1 MSSFPSPRATLTI
14 APAAHVALRSGLAV
28 IEPADPIWDTF
39 VQQHPH
45 GHLLQSSPWGTLK
58 TRFGWTRRCVG
69 VAGARGLLAGAQMLL
84 RHRLGLSVAY
94 VPRGPLWS
102 GDTEVD
108 ALLLMILGRVA
119 RRARAVFLRLEP
131 NMLEDDPAADERHSF
146 LLLQGF
152 QPAEPL
158 QPRSSLHL
166 NLAPEPA
173 RLLAALSK
181 GHRADIRRAERAEVV
196 VRVGTSQADLDAFY
210 TIMQA
215 TSARAGFAIHTRAYY
230 QTAWELL
237 RAPAQQHTA
246 ADHATT
252 PARLVGDAALLL
264 AERDGVALAAFL
276 IFAWAGVGL
285 YLYSGSTDE
294 GLRSGANHALQW
306 HALLWAQERGCTSYD
321 FWGIPDSFGQA
332 AATSDAT
339 ERARLEAAAQAD
351 PLHGVFRFKKGFG
364 GQIVRYLPAYDQVYM
379 PALYRFWQRRFGA

>member
-1 MSSFPSPRATLTI
+1 M
-14 APAAHVALRSGLAV
+14 
-28 IEPADPIWDTF
+28 EPADPIWDTF

-58 TRFGWTRRCVG
+58 TRFGWARRCVC
-69 VAGARGLLAGAQMLL
+69 VADARGLRAGAQMLF

-102 GDTEVD
+102 GDPEAD
-108 ALLLMILGRVA
+108 ALLVLAIGRVA

-131 NMLEDDPAADERHSF
+131 NMLEDDPAANERHSF

-152 QPAEPL
+152 QAADPI

-166 NLAPEPA
+166 DLAPPPE
-173 RLLAALSK
+173 RLLAAMSK
-181 GHRADIRRAERAEVV
+181 GHRADIRRAEREGVV
-196 VRVGTSQADLDAFY
+196 VRAGASQADLDAFY
-210 TIMQA
+210 AIMQA
-215 TSARAGFAIHTRAYY
+215 TSARAEFAIHSSAYY
-230 QTAWELL
+230 QAAWELL
-237 RAPAQQHTA
+237 RTPAQHTA
-246 ADHATT
+246 VEHA
-252 PARLVGDAALLL
+252 PAAARQAGGDATLLL
-264 AERDGVALAAFL
+264 AERDGVTLAAFM
-276 IFAWAGVGL
+276 IFAWAGAGL

-294 GLRSGANHALQW
+294 GLRSGSNHALQW
-306 HALLWAQERGCTSYD
+306 HALLWAQERGCTIYD

-332 AATSDAT
+332 AATSDVA

>member
-1 MSSFPSPRATLTI
+1 VVAPDDLT
-14 APAAHVALRSGLAV
+14 
-28 IEPADPIWDTF
+28 WDSF

-45 GHLLQSSPWGTLK
+45 GHLLQSSPWGSLK
-58 TRFGWTRRCVG
+58 TRFGWARRCVG
-69 VAGARGLLAGAQMLL
+69 VAGARGLLAGAQVLF

-102 GDTEVD
+102 GDAEVD
-108 ALLLMILGRVA
+108 ALLMLTLSRVA

-152 QPAEPL
+152 QPAEPI

-166 NLAPEPA
+166 DLAPPPE
-173 RLLAALSK
+173 RLLAAMSK
-181 GHRADIRRAERAEVV
+181 GHRADIRRAEREGVS
-196 VRVGTSQADLDAFY
+196 VRAGTSEADLDAFY
-210 TIMQA
+210 AIMQA
-215 TSARAGFAIHTRAYY
+215 TSTRAGFAIHSRAYY

-237 RAPAQQHTA
+237 RAPAQHTA
-246 ADHATT
+246 ADQAT
-252 PARLVGDAALLL
+252 PSARPVGGDAALLL
-264 AERDGVALAAFL
+264 AERDGGMLAAFL
-276 IFAWAGVGL
+276 IFAWASAGL

-306 HALLWAQERGCTSYD
+306 HALRWAQERGCTLYD
-321 FWGIPDSFGQA
+321 FWGIPDTFGQA

-339 ERARLEAAAQAD
+339 ERARLEAEAQAD

-364 GQIVRYLPAYDQVYM
+364 GQVVRYLPAYDQVYM